1 MPCHRRTAISSWM
14 RRRSKRVSPSHHS
27 HLAAAQP
34 SATSHVQHTAA
45 YTLATRPPYPR
56 QPADIRHVARLGVHQ
71 HGQGWLPQ
79 LCGQGG
85 RARPLPAHGP
95 PCEWRF
101 RRHGH
106 SRGIRGHADHER
118 DRVGAQAGNIRMHAR
133 RTPKVIL
140 IRELT
145 AYTPS
150 PLISQR
156 EPAPPPPPRPHR
168 VTNAKRFAK
177 HQEALGEEFKQLTR
191 KPQKGK
197 WEVQRDV
204 RKLGQL
210 WGMNNATLL
219 REEKERLAMAR
230 RPAEYG
236 QWDSS
241 SVTSAPSTGG
251 SVVSRTSEAS
261 SFNRRTRPRPGSVSG
276 GLGVGSG
283 SFDLLSSQTD
293 GGDSIGARSQ
303 RSRSSIGRASMGRG
317 ARGSRASSRSG
328 SADDTASVQD
338 LEQREAER
346 TLAQA
351 QARVVSAVI
360 EYDGYLDEIKRIT
373 KSTIQAYRAA
383 RLHSQRQDSFDQ
395 LTAMLGPYLPARGGF
410 TDWRGR
416 DVKGMQS
423 VTVRLVEAVVAWRK
437 ARMAAGLKPVTEGL
451 PDPFIWNN
459 VNVLARIPSAL
470 DFLGK
475 IEELRHWYGTEYQF
489 QGNPFSRACTLEER
503 PVTPPSAMVT
513 VILDDVPVEQV
524 NQRLLEKR

>member
-1 MPCHRRTAISSWM
+1 
-14 RRRSKRVSPSHHS
+14 
-27 HLAAAQP
+27 
-34 SATSHVQHTAA
+34 
-45 YTLATRPPYPR
+45 
-56 QPADIRHVARLGVHQ
+56 
-71 HGQGWLPQ
+71 
-79 LCGQGG
+79 
-85 RARPLPAHGP
+85 
-95 PCEWRF
+95 
-101 RRHGH
+101 
-106 SRGIRGHADHER
+106 
-118 DRVGAQAGNIRMHAR
+118 MHAR

-524 NQRLLEKR
+524 NQRLLEKRLEKQALVEVYDKKLHGAPSWWPDLGEREHMGRLRAAEKVVLAEVYGPPPPPKSPRFGPGSP

>member
-1 MPCHRRTAISSWM
+1 MLPTSAINS
-14 RRRSKRVSPSHHS
+14 
-27 HLAAAQP
+27 Q
-34 SATSHVQHTAA
+34 
-45 YTLATRPPYPR
+45 TR
-56 QPADIRHVARLGVHQ
+56 Q
-71 HGQGWLPQ
+71 
-79 LCGQGG
+79 
-85 RARPLPAHGP
+85 
-95 PCEWRF
+95 
-101 RRHGH
+101 
-106 SRGIRGHADHER
+106 
-118 DRVGAQAGNIRMHAR
+118 
-133 RTPKVIL
+133 
-140 IRELT
+140 
-145 AYTPS
+145 
-150 PLISQR
+150 
-156 EPAPPPPPRPHR
+156 
-168 VTNAKRFAK
+168 
-177 HQEALGEEFKQLTR
+177 EFKQLTR

-204 RKLGQL
+204 RKLGEL
-210 WGMNNATLL
+210 WGVSNATLL

-241 SVTSAPSTGG
+241 SVTSAPLAGG
-251 SVVSRTSEAS
+251 SVVSRTSSAS
-261 SFNRRTRPRPGSVSG
+261 SLNRRTRPRPGSISG
-276 GLGVGSG
+276 GSVSLEKVEEQLSSHTTHCALHNAQRPTPAYSQSLKGVGSG
-283 SFDLLSSQTD
+283 SFDLLSNQTD
-293 GGDSIGARSQ
+293 GGDSIGSGSQ
-303 RSRSSIGRASMGRG
+303 RSRSSIGRGSMGRG
-317 ARGSRASSRSG
+317 KRGSRASSRSG
-328 SADDTASVQD
+328 SVDGTASVQD

-373 KSTIQAYRAA
+373 KSTVQAYRAA

-437 ARMAAGLKPVTEGL
+437 ARLAAGFKPVTKGL

-475 IEELRHWYGTEYQF
+475 IEG
-489 QGNPFSRACTLEER
+489 
-503 PVTPPSAMVT
+503 
-513 VILDDVPVEQV
+513 
-524 NQRLLEKR
+524 K

>member
-1 MPCHRRTAISSWM
+1 
-14 RRRSKRVSPSHHS
+14 
-27 HLAAAQP
+27 
-34 SATSHVQHTAA
+34 
-45 YTLATRPPYPR
+45 
-56 QPADIRHVARLGVHQ
+56 
-71 HGQGWLPQ
+71 
-79 LCGQGG
+79 
-85 RARPLPAHGP
+85 
-95 PCEWRF
+95 
-101 RRHGH
+101 
-106 SRGIRGHADHER
+106 
-118 DRVGAQAGNIRMHAR
+118 MHAR

-276 GLGVGSG
+276 GLVGLRGQLSPHTTHG
-283 SFDLLSSQTD
+283 STS
-293 GGDSIGARSQ
+293 
-303 RSRSSIGRASMGRG
+303 
-317 ARGSRASSRSG
+317 
-328 SADDTASVQD
+328 
-338 LEQREAER
+338 
-346 TLAQA
+346 
-351 QARVVSAVI
+351 
-360 EYDGYLDEIKRIT
+360 
-373 KSTIQAYRAA
+373 
-383 RLHSQRQDSFDQ
+383 H
-395 LTAMLGPYLPARGGF
+395 
-410 TDWRGR
+410 
-416 DVKGMQS
+416 
-423 VTVRLVEAVVAWRK
+423 
-437 ARMAAGLKPVTEGL
+437 
-451 PDPFIWNN
+451 
-459 VNVLARIPSAL
+459 
-470 DFLGK
+470 
-475 IEELRHWYGTEYQF
+475 
-489 QGNPFSRACTLEER
+489 
-503 PVTPPSAMVT
+503 
-513 VILDDVPVEQV
+513 
-524 NQRLLEKR
+524 